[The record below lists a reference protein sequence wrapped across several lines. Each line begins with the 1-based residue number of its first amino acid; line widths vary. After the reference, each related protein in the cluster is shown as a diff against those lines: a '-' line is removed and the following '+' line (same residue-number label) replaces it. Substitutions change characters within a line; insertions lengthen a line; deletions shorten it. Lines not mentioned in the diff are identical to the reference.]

1 VVVMSGDRASPG
13 SSDPSTVPIESIPEP
28 VVGYDAGDGEPTITE
43 TNSAFESSF
52 DAGAPGTAIRTWLR
66 TVGGADARVDEVCS
80 RLADGD
86 HLDTELRLRSDDDRA
101 DERRYRL
108 RTLDP
113 ADGDA
118 GHVLLT
124 EASSCP
130 DGIEADRLA
139 SVISHD
145 LRNPLDVAT
154 AHLRAARETGEP
166 EHLDQLERSHDRM
179 ERIIRDVLTLARGEN
194 ALNVAPAVDI
204 ETVAAEAWATVDT
217 ETASLSLADDL
228 PTTEA
233 DPDRL
238 QRLFENLFRNA
249 VEHGSTGSRTRSDGA
264 AEHGSTSPAP
274 GKQDAVEHGSTGS
287 RPETGDGTDGGGV
300 RVRVGRTDDGFFVAD
315 DGPGIPA
322 EERSRVFDPG
332 YSSHGADGGTG
343 LGLTIV
349 ERIATAHDW
358 SVSVT
363 SGPLGGARF
372 EFHQRGEAGST

>member
-1 VVVMSGDRASPG
+1 MAGDRETSG

-28 VVGYDAGDGEPTITE
+28 VVGYDAGDGEPAITE
-43 TNSAFESSF
+43 TNSAFASTF
-52 DAGAPGTAIRTWLR
+52 DAGTPGTAIREWLR
-66 TVGGADARVDEVCS
+66 TIGPSDAPVDEVCS

-86 HLDTELRLRSDDDRA
+86 PLDTELQLRVGDDRA
-101 DERRYRL
+101 GERYYRL
-108 RTLDP
+108 RTLGT
-113 ADGDA
+113 ADGDD

-124 EASSCP
+124 EESSSP
-130 DGIEADRLA
+130 DGIEANRLA

-154 AHLRAARETGEP
+154 AHLRAARETGEA
-166 EHLDQLERSHDRM
+166 EHFDQLERSHDRM

-204 ETVAAEAWATVDT
+204 ETVATEAWTTVDT
-217 ETASLSLADDL
+217 ERASLSLADDL
-228 PTTEA
+228 PTIEA

-249 VEHGSTGSRTRSDGA
+249 VEHGST
-264 AEHGSTSPAP
+264 SPAVEE
-274 GKQDAVEHGSTGS
+274 QDAVEHGSTDS
-287 RPETGDGTDGGGV
+287 RTESGDGADEGGV
-300 RVRVGRTDDGFFVAD
+300 QVRVGRTEDGFFVAD
-315 DGPGIPA
+315 DGPGIPT
-322 EERSRVFDPG
+322 EERSRLFDPG
-332 YSSHGADGGTG
+332 YSSHEAGGGTG

-372 EFHQRGEAGST
+372 EFHQRVEARST

>member
-1 VVVMSGDRASPG
+1 MGGDRAPPASF
-13 SSDPSTVPIESIPEP
+13 DPSTVPIESIPEP
-28 VVGYDAGDGEPTITE
+28 VVGYDAGDGEPAITE

-52 DAGAPGTAIRTWLR
+52 DAGTPGMVIRKWLR
-66 TVGGADARVDEVCS
+66 IVGDADARVDEVCS

-86 HLDTELRLRSDDDRA
+86 PLDTELRLRSGGDRA
-101 DERRYRL
+101 DGRRYRL
-108 RTLDP
+108 RTLNP
-113 ADGDA
+113 ADGDI

-124 EASSCP
+124 EESSCP
-130 DGIEADRLA
+130 EGIEADRLA

-154 AHLRAARETGEP
+154 AHLRAARETGDA

-204 ETVAAEAWATVDT
+204 ETVAAEAWASVDT

-228 PTTEA
+228 PTIEA

-249 VEHGSTGSRTRSDGA
+249 VEHGSTDSRTESSDEA
-264 AEHGSTSPAP
+264 T
-274 GKQDAVEHGSTGS
+274 D
-287 RPETGDGTDGGGV
+287 DGVQVHVGG
-300 RVRVGRTDDGFFVAD
+300 TEDGFFVAD
-315 DGPGIPA
+315 DGPGVPA
-322 EERSRVFDPG
+322 KERSRVFDPG

-372 EFHQRGEAGST
+372 EFHQRGEARST